1 MNNIIFNFKRFLA
14 NKNTVTIL
22 GVVLSILILYFGY
35 NYRVRQAIKPV
46 RMPYAKET
54 LQPRERITEEMIG
67 YAEIPPGMIIGNVI
81 SNANLIVGRYT
92 NYNTVIPAG
101 SLFYR
106 DSIVA
111 AEELPDS
118 AFLDIPEGNTPFNFP
133 VDIESTYGNSIFPGN
148 YINIYFKALDVDGK
162 IIVGKLA
169 ENIKVL
175 TVKDRTGKHVF
186 ENTEEER
193 VPSTIIFAVPEEI
206 HLLLRKAYYLG
217 YVANINAELIPVP
230 NTEAYY
236 TEPGAV
242 TITNQYLQAFINAN
256 TGYVPV
262 DELPDVG
269 EEPEYEEE
277 IEENGENEEDGFEQ

>member
-1 MNNIIFNFKRFLA
+1 LD
-14 NKNTVTIL
+14 TI
-22 GVVLSILILYFGY
+22 
-35 NYRVRQAIKPV
+35 
-46 RMPYAKET
+46 
-54 LQPRERITEEMIG
+54 QPRERITEDMIG

-81 SNANLIVGRYT
+81 SNANLIEGRYA

-148 YINIYFKALDVDGK
+148 YINIYFKALDETGK

-175 TVKDRTGKHVF
+175 SVKDRTGKHVF
-186 ENTEEER
+186 ENTEDER

-242 TITNQYLQAFINAN
+242 TITNQYLQSFINVN
-256 TGYVPV
+256 TGYVPI

-277 IEENGENEEDGFEQ
+277 NEGDGVD